1 MARYIPKSKVS
12 ILETTGNE
20 FIIASTKQPYK
31 GKYMELSDGTFF
43 AGNNPQNPGEELLK
57 RQELNVSFGRSKNN
71 STYRKLQRPIYN
83 ELAKK
88 ANCTWEEVCDD
99 LGHYTDK
106 YSDKH
111 YANVNGSL
119 YEILDYEEERD
130 PDPSTHSLEPQEDGS
145 IKLDVYWYN
154 CCGWEEVVME
164 DLEALEIERLN
175 KGPKQKTVT
184 IPLEEYTFLNKL
196 LTAVESLPIT
206 AEELVG
212 TVGE

>member
-1 MARYIPKSKVS
+1 MSDMMRV
-12 ILETTGNE
+12 
-20 FIIASTKQPYK
+20 K
-31 GKYMELSDGTFF
+31 GRLVKLNIE
-43 AGNNPQNPGEELLK
+43 
-57 RQELNVSFGRSKNN
+57 QEQEVYS
-71 STYRKLQRPIYN
+71 

-99 LGHYTDK
+99 LYHYTDK

-111 YANVNGSL
+111 YTNVNGNL
-119 YEILDYEEERD
+119 YEVLDYKEDRD
-130 PDPSTHSLEPQEDGS
+130 PDPCTHSLEPQEDGS

-154 CCGWEEVVME
+154 CCGWEEVVMK
-164 DLEALEIERLN
+164 DLEALEIEKLN

-206 AEELVG
+206 AEELAE